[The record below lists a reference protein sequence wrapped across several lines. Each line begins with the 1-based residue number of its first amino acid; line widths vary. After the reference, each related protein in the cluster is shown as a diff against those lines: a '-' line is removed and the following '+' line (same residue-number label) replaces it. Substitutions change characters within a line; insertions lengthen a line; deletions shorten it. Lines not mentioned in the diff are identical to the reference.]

1 MASNHPLEHA
11 FRKSALD
18 RLMSPEK
25 LDGLLEVTKPRG
37 WLAVLA
43 LLAILLAAIFWAAN
57 STIPITVP
65 AQGVLLRGQGVSLVE
80 APGEGIIH
88 SIEVTPGQLVE
99 RGEVVAFIRQMG
111 SIAPMPVL
119 APIAGQVL
127 EVRLNPGNYVSG
139 GVAIASIEPAS
150 GEITAIVYVNSV
162 QANEITEGMRSLL
175 ALEGFPVEEYGY
187 LVGKVQ
193 SISAFPSTRDGMLRV
208 LGSEEL
214 VALQAGEGPQT
225 EVRIAL
231 TTKADLPSGVSWTTS
246 AGPPSAL
253 RSGTLLN
260 AQIILRQIRPVNF
273 IIRPDAVDRGN

>member
-1 MASNHPLEHA
+1 MASNHPLEKA

-43 LLAILLAAIFWAAN
+43 LLAILIAAIFWAT
-57 STIPITVP
+57 SSMIPIRVP

-88 SIEVTPGQLVE
+88 SIEVTPGQLVK

-111 SIAPMPVL
+111 NIAPIPVL

-127 EVRLNPGNYVSG
+127 EVRINPGNYATG
-139 GVAIASIEPAS
+139 GTAIASIEPAS
-150 GEITAIVYVNSV
+150 GEITALVYVSSV
-162 QANEITEGMRSLL
+162 QAKEMSKGMRTLM
-175 ALEGFPVEEYGY
+175 ALEGFPVEEFGY
-187 LVGKVQ
+187 LIGSVQ
-193 SISAFPSTRDGMLRV
+193 DINSFPSTRDGMLRV

-214 VALQAGEGPQT
+214 VAAQAGDGPQT

-231 TTKADLPSGVSWTTS
+231 MPDPETPSGFTWTAS
-246 AGPPSAL
+246 NGPSSPL
-253 RSGTLLN
+253 RSGTLLS
-260 AQIILRQIRPVNF
+260 ARITLRQIHPLDF
-273 IIRPDAVDRGN
+273 IIRPNTVDQGN